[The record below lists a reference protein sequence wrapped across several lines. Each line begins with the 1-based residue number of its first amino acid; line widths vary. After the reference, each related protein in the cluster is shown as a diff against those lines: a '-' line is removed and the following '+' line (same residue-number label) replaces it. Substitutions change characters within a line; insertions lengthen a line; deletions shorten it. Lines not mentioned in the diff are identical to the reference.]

1 MAWTLENHQPSEDI
15 LLDNYFLAVGK
26 ALCIASNFEH
36 KCKFILQTMTLVEAR
51 DAGHDFD
58 AARELVKAL
67 DKKVLNET
75 INRIGNHPAFSA
87 ADIEILRAAK
97 DSRNYIAH
105 ESAAMGSLNHVRAKV
120 IEAQFAVLLDH
131 AELVAKGDNLVSKWC
146 YEICEKEPAPRV
158 THEEY
163 GRMVREWVG
172 RRTWEWGIEVV
183 EPKG

>member
-1 MAWTLENHQPSEDI
+1 M
-15 LLDNYFLAVGK
+15 
-26 ALCIASNFEH
+26 
-36 KCKFILQTMTLVEAR
+36 
-51 DAGHDFD
+51 
-58 AARELVKAL
+58 
-67 DKKVLNET
+67 
-75 INRIGNHPAFSA
+75 
-87 ADIEILRAAK
+87 
-97 DSRNYIAH
+97 
-105 ESAAMGSLNHVRAKV
+105 RAKV

-163 GRMVREWVG
+163 GRMVREWVE

>member
-1 MAWTLENHQPSEDI
+1 
-15 LLDNYFLAVGK
+15 
-26 ALCIASNFEH
+26 
-36 KCKFILQTMTLVEAR
+36 
-51 DAGHDFD
+51 
-58 AARELVKAL
+58 
-67 DKKVLNET
+67 
-75 INRIGNHPAFSA
+75 
-87 ADIEILRAAK
+87 
-97 DSRNYIAH
+97 
-105 ESAAMGSLNHVRAKV
+105 MGSLNYVRAKV